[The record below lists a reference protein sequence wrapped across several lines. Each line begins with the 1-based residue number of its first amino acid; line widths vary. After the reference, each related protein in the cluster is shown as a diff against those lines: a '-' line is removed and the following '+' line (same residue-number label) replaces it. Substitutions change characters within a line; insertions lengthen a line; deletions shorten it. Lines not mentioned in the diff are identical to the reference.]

1 MGTCFTQKIN
11 TITSST
17 TSDSGPKKKPPKNLA
32 LVNMYINYK
41 K

>member
-1 MGTCFTQKIN
+1 MGMCFTQKID

-17 TSDSGPKKKPPKNLA
+17 TSDSGPTPPLA

>member
-1 MGTCFTQKIN
+1 MGMCFTQKIN

-17 TSDSGPKKKPPKNLA
+17 TSDSGPTPPPLA

>member
-1 MGTCFTQKIN
+1 MGMCFTQKIN

-17 TSDSGPKKKPPKNLA
+17 TSDSGPNPPPQKNLA